1 MRASALRPEEFAE
14 IFDRHASAIPLQGSN
29 AVTILGVTATAME
42 TNYLVPDPLFAF
54 LALLTFVV
62 LVVWP
67 LAHALRTRDYPW
79 AIAIVLLAP
88 LGGLAWLAWHLSRRL
103 TRAGV

>member
-14 IFDRHASAIPLQGSN
+14 IFDRYLRRFLQGSN